1 MAMAR
6 EVRRVA
12 EVLKSKRASTRFQ
25 VLAEVADNQPA
36 ISQQEIADTV
46 GVTTQ
51 AVSEVLRELVED
63 GHVNKHGP
71 GRYEVTNEGV
81 DWLLTEVETL
91 DSYLTHV
98 AEEVLETVDHETAI
112 ATDAIDNG
120 EAVRLSMQEGT
131 LHATPEV
138 TEGDASAVAVT
149 SAAAGEDVG
158 IAGWEGV
165 IDYELGDVTI
175 VSVPDVRDGGSRRV
189 DTEPLAAHVSSADF
203 VVAAG
208 TEAVAALARVRTEPD
223 LTVGTQAAVQEAALR
238 GRDVLLV
245 CVQSLVGE
253 HTERLREFDITYE
266 VIESE

>member
-1 MAMAR
+1 MAR

-36 ISQQEIADTV
+36 ISQQEISDAV

-63 GHVNKHGP
+63 GHVRKHGP

-91 DSYLTHV
+91 EAYLTHV
-98 AEEVLETVDHETAI
+98 SEEVLETVDHETAI
-112 ATDAIDNG
+112 ATDPIENG
-120 EAVRLSMQEGT
+120 EAVRLSMRNGT

-138 TEGDASAVAVT
+138 EEGDARAVAVT
-149 SAAAGEDVG
+149 SADAGEDVG

-165 IDYELGDVTI
+165 IDYVLGEVT
-175 VSVPDVRDGGSRRV
+175 VVAVPDVRDGGSSEI
-189 DTEPLAAHVSSADF
+189 DTETLGELLQQVDIVA
-203 VVAAG
+203 AAG
-208 TEAVAALARVRTEPD
+208 TEALAALSRIDETPD
-223 LTVGTQAAVQEAALR
+223 LTFGTPAAVQEAAAR
-238 GRDVLLV
+238 GLDVLLV
-245 CVQSLVGE
+245 CVQSRVGE
-253 HTERLREFDITYE
+253 HTERLREYDISHE
-266 VIESE
+266 VLELT